1 MTYDIWPIGIWFLMA
16 IRVILPHQ
24 MNNNSDSAEIMISPR
39 EFAWASNASPS
50 VGTSLNREVETTVL
64 KGDPSGPGLYTLLLR
79 IAPNTRIQPHSHQD
93 DRIAT
98 VVSGT
103 WYFGYGDHFNAKSR
117 KKLSPGSVYSEPGA
131 RNHFAH
137 TDKDAVIV
145 QISGYGPTDT
155 RYFTPA
161 DEPKPAQ

>member
-1 MTYDIWPIGIWFLMA
+1 
-16 IRVILPHQ
+16 
-24 MNNNSDSAEIMISPR
+24 MNNNSDRPEIMISPR

-103 WYFGYGDHFNAKSR
+103 WYFAYGDEFDESVLKA
-117 KKLSPGSVYSEPGA
+117 LPPGSFYTEPPGV
-131 RNHFAH
+131 NHFGL
-137 TDKDAVIV
+137 TKDEVLIQMTGIGPSSTTYV
-145 QISGYGPTDT
+145 NSQHDPTGSG
-155 RYFTPA
+155 
-161 DEPKPAQ
+161 EP